1 MGMLT
6 ILFIILKLVGVISW
20 GWFYVF
26 LPTIIEVGIAVLLI
40 VMSIIATLIFNA
52 E

>member
-6 ILFIILKLVGVISW
+6 ILFIVLKLVGVISW

-26 LPTIIEVGIAVLLI
+26 LPVIIEVSIAVLFI
-40 VMSIIATLIFNA
+40 VISIIAGLIFNS
-52 E
+52 